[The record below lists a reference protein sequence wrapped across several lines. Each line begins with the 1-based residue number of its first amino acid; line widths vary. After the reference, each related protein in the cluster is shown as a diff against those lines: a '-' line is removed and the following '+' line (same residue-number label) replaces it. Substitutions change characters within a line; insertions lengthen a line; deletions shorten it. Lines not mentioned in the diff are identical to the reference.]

1 MDGGKYPLG
10 GKCSR
15 KRTGPPA
22 TALPG
27 LTLPEERQRAVQT
40 VRRPASQ
47 EQPEHPGKGEPAL
60 REARN
65 PLDVRTEA
73 PGTAP
78 ALAAERRTGGR
89 EKGEYALKRS
99 NNPDVLYGRD
109 FDDDFIEIEQIDGE
123 MGR

>member
-1 MDGGKYPLG
+1 MPGRPWQRPGMEHLKMEPQGQRDRFWRRRRGW
-10 GKCSR
+10 R
-15 KRTGPPA
+15 KIPPWREVQPEADRPPA

-27 LTLPEERQRAVQT
+27 ITLPEERQRAVQT

-78 ALAAERRTGGR
+78 ALAAERRTGAGR
-89 EKGEYALKRS
+89 RENTL
-99 NNPDVLYGRD
+99 
-109 FDDDFIEIEQIDGE
+109 
-123 MGR
+123 